1 MGIFDIIAILI
12 TLAAVFSY
20 LNHKLIRLPTTIGLM
35 VMSLVLSLV
44 VVLVGKQHPTID
56 QVAHDLVFSIDFNQA
71 LMQGMLG
78 FLLFAGALHVN
89 INDLSK
95 QKFVIGIL
103 ATLGVV
109 ASTFIT
115 GTLTYYMLQ
124 LIQLPVSYKYC
135 LIFGTSKWVRDHHPP
150 VHATVGTNRL
160 A

>member
-78 FLLFAGALHVN
+78 SAAV
-89 INDLSK
+89 
-95 QKFVIGIL
+95 
-103 ATLGVV
+103 
-109 ASTFIT
+109 
-115 GTLTYYMLQ
+115 
-124 LIQLPVSYKYC
+124 
-135 LIFGTSKWVRDHHPP
+135 
-150 VHATVGTNRL
+150 
-160 A
+160 